1 MIKENELT
9 FQKKRINSLSPS
21 ILPKIASN
29 FPSILRYKTK
39 NQYNNNLKT
48 IETKFKS
55 PKPLKHKINIKTIKT
70 DIDNVKNL
78 DIDLKMDQIISRE
91 SEYQRLKDKI
101 DNTPDIKLKRL
112 GLYKSKQSREDIGN
126 DIESNERVKFLEKEF
141 NNDLNEYNIIKKE
154 NEKLNDHIIN
164 LMNIIDDYKLELY
177 ALDNYRKEFFKQ
189 FLVNEEKKKSE
200 ILGKLENNLFQNKVE
215 FYSLKKELRLYQI
228 DKNSKFQN
236 EIALKKES
244 IEENITRTKEL
255 LNDLQEQKKNL
266 KLERRE
272 IKSKINENK
281 KHLIKLYH
289 ISLYEGL
296 DFRYEGLSNVIRAI
310 WNMGEDVDIK
320 YMPSYLD
327 KLLINFLFD
336 HAKQYMEII
345 NLKQQIEISHE
356 KFLKELNDW
365 KNFNDYKFRSIE
377 NSSNSSV
384 SDVNLFQ
391 TKLNTNKGKYPKS
404 RKFMK
409 NYYNKYSHLIDNK
422 EINELNEYKRSMS
435 NKNISMPQKFLEENK
450 NIEKGKCLLQSLKM
464 KMKEFERKE
473 IRRVCREFSINN
485 YGKIYQVCPYI
496 IVSAICGEENKEEGM
511 MFYNQTEK
519 EIIEGKKVI
528 RFFEPRKYNDEK

>member
-1 MIKENELT
+1 MIKENELS
-9 FQKKRINSLSPS
+9 FQKNRINSLSPV
-21 ILPKIASN
+21 ILPKISSN
-29 FPSILRYKTK
+29 FPTILRYKTK
-39 NQYNNNLKT
+39 NQHNNNLKT
-48 IETKFKS
+48 IEPKFKS
-55 PKPLKHKINIKTIKT
+55 PKASKNKINFKTIKA

-78 DIDLKMDQIISRE
+78 DLDLKMEQIRSRE

-101 DNTPDIKLKRL
+101 DNTQDIKLKRL
-112 GLYKSKQSREDIGN
+112 GIYKSKQIREDIGN
-126 DIESNERVKFLEKEF
+126 NIESNERVKFLENEF
-141 NNDLNEYNIIKKE
+141 NNDLKEYNIIKNE
-154 NEKLNDHIIN
+154 NEKLNEHIIN
-164 LMNIIDDYKLELY
+164 LMKIIDDYKLELY

-189 FLVNEEKKKSE
+189 FLENEEKKKSE
-200 ILGKLENNLFQNKVE
+200 ILGKLESKLYRNKEE
-215 FYSLKKELRLYQI
+215 FDSLQKELRQYQI

-236 EIALKKES
+236 IIALKKES
-244 IEENITRTKEL
+244 IEENISRTKDL
-255 LNDLQEQKKNL
+255 LKDLQEQKEKL
-266 KLERRE
+266 KLESRE

-345 NLKQQIEISHE
+345 NLREQIEISHE
-356 KFLKELNDW
+356 KFLKALNDW
-365 KNFNDYKFRSIE
+365 KNCNDYHFRSIE
-377 NSSNSSV
+377 NSSNSSA

-391 TKLNTNKGKYPKS
+391 TKLNSNKGKYPKS

-435 NKNISMPQKFLEENK
+435 NKTISLPPKFLEENK
-450 NIEKGKCLLQSLKM
+450 NIEKGKYILQSLKK

-473 IRRVCREFSINN
+473 IRRLCREFSINN

-528 RFFEPRKYNDEK
+528 RFFEPRKNNDEK

>member
-1 MIKENELT
+1 MIKENELS
-9 FQKKRINSLSPS
+9 FQKNRINSLSPV
-21 ILPKIASN
+21 ILPKISSN
-29 FPSILRYKTK
+29 FPTILRYKTK
-39 NQYNNNLKT
+39 NQHYNNLKT
-48 IETKFKS
+48 IEPKFKS
-55 PKPLKHKINIKTIKT
+55 PKASKNKINFKTIKA

-78 DIDLKMDQIISRE
+78 DLDLKMEQIRSRE

-101 DNTPDIKLKRL
+101 DNTQDIKLKRL
-112 GLYKSKQSREDIGN
+112 GIYKSKQIREDIGN
-126 DIESNERVKFLEKEF
+126 NIESNERVKFLENEF
-141 NNDLNEYNIIKKE
+141 NNDLKEYNIIKNE
-154 NEKLNDHIIN
+154 NEKLNEHIIN
-164 LMNIIDDYKLELY
+164 LMKIIDDYKLELY

-189 FLVNEEKKKSE
+189 FLENEEKKKSE
-200 ILGKLENNLFQNKVE
+200 ILGKLESKLYRNKEE
-215 FYSLKKELRLYQI
+215 FDSLQKELRQYQI

-236 EIALKKES
+236 IIALKKES
-244 IEENITRTKEL
+244 IEENISRTKDL
-255 LNDLQEQKKNL
+255 LKDLQEQKEKL
-266 KLERRE
+266 KLESKE

-345 NLKQQIEISHE
+345 NLREQIEISHE
-356 KFLKELNDW
+356 KFLKALNDW
-365 KNFNDYKFRSIE
+365 KNCNDYHFRSIE

-391 TKLNTNKGKYPKS
+391 TKLNSNKGKYPKS

-435 NKNISMPQKFLEENK
+435 NKTISLPPKFLEENK
-450 NIEKGKCLLQSLKM
+450 NIEKGKYILQSLKK

-473 IRRVCREFSINN
+473 IRRLCREFSINN

-528 RFFEPRKYNDEK
+528 RFFEPRKNNDEK

>member
-55 PKPLKHKINIKTIKT
+55 PKPLKHKIKEKDHNIKTIKT

-78 DIDLKMDQIISRE
+78 DIDLKMGQIISRE

-327 KLLINFLFD
+327 KF
-336 HAKQYMEII
+336 
-345 NLKQQIEISHE
+345 
-356 KFLKELNDW
+356 
-365 KNFNDYKFRSIE
+365 
-377 NSSNSSV
+377 
-384 SDVNLFQ
+384 
-391 TKLNTNKGKYPKS
+391 
-404 RKFMK
+404 
-409 NYYNKYSHLIDNK
+409 
-422 EINELNEYKRSMS
+422 
-435 NKNISMPQKFLEENK
+435 
-450 NIEKGKCLLQSLKM
+450 
-464 KMKEFERKE
+464 
-473 IRRVCREFSINN
+473 NN
-485 YGKIYQVCPYI
+485 YL
-496 IVSAICGEENKEEGM
+496 
-511 MFYNQTEK
+511 
-519 EIIEGKKVI
+519 KK
-528 RFFEPRKYNDEK
+528 F